1 MGLLDFFVNEIIE
14 IITWEEQTGEDLM
27 LWKFPDKQRDIKNG
41 AQLTVTDS
49 QQAIFVNEGEIA
61 DIYGP
66 GRHEL
71 RTENMPILT
80 KLKGWAYGFKSPF
93 KADVYFVS
101 TRTFTDL
108 KWGTQQPIMMRDPEF
123 KMVRV
128 QAYGVYFMKVTDP
141 RKFFKEFAGT
151 APMLTA
157 SVVEER
163 MRSIVTPKFAEALA
177 ESGVSVMDMVANYTE
192 IGDKILPSLQ
202 DDFAQFGITLTR
214 FQIAST
220 TLPPEVIAFYDKM
233 TNMNMVGKD
242 MQQYQQFTTI
252 NALEESAKRGGGGM
266 GTDIASGL
274 TFSNLMMNH
283 LNHNNNNNNNN
294 NQAPP
299 VQSKEDIMNML
310 KQLGE
315 LKAAGILTEEEFN
328 AKKTELLAKL

>member
-1 MGLLDFFVNEIIE
+1 MGLFNFFSNELIE
-14 IITWEEQTGEDLM
+14 IITWEEREGGDLM
-27 LWKFPDKQRDIKNG
+27 LWKFPDKERDIKNG
-41 AQLTVTDS
+41 AQLTVTES

-80 KLKGWAYGFKSPF
+80 KLKGWVYGFNSPF

-101 TRTFTDL
+101 TRTFTDM

-128 QAYGVYFMKVTDP
+128 QAFGVYFMKVSDP

-151 APMLTA
+151 APALTA

-163 MRSIVTPKFAEALA
+163 MRSIVTSKFAEALA
-177 ESGVSVMDMVANYTE
+177 ESQVSVMDMVANYTE

-233 TNMNMVGKD
+233 TNMHMAGNN

-252 NALEESAKRGGGGM
+252 NALEEAAKRGGGGI

-283 LNHNNNNNNNN
+283 LNNN
-294 NQAPP
+294 NQPPPVAPP

-315 LKAAGILTEEEFN
+315 LKAAGILTEDEFN